1 MPSSLV
7 VVALVLAW
15 LVVLVPMIVRK
26 RQEVAKT
33 ADSEL
38 AARVVRSG
46 SGEADADDDADDD
59 EAVVRDPAGMGEDS
73 GEEFAANLTD
83 SHDVDHDVTVVDDNV
98 VDDAPED
105 AAHDADGENM
115 TARYYDE
122 ADLHYEGRYRPG
134 RGGFDPE
141 AAAIIAK
148 AKYAF
153 RQRIVLAMLIGAVAS
168 AVVAG
173 MVFPMLW
180 WGHGLIDVVLV
191 SYLVYLR
198 RQVRIETEIRERRLA
213 RMQRVRRAQALAE
226 RRRPVEPAYRPPVTE
241 YAGYEESG
249 YEESAY
255 EDSYAVE
262 EPYEPYDPEQDHGPR
277 ERVVDGPS
285 MPQVTR
291 GRAVMVEIDDE
302 DPMFDELEEP
312 GSLPYR
318 RAVGE

>member
-46 SGEADADDDADDD
+46 SSEAEADTRDDNEFGMEEAPMRDTDVID
-59 EAVVRDPAGMGEDS
+59 EDFGEELADPADAES
-73 GEEFAANLTD
+73 SEE
-83 SHDVDHDVTVVDDNV
+83 
-98 VDDAPED
+98 
-105 AAHDADGENM
+105 AAHDADLD
-115 TARYYDE
+115 ARDEMSAGYYE
-122 ADLHYEGRYRPG
+122 EDLSYSRRYRPG

-153 RQRIVLAMLIGAVAS
+153 RQRVVLAMLVGAIAS
-168 AVVAG
+168 AVVGAV
-173 MVFPMLW
+173 VFPMVW
-180 WGHGLIDVVLV
+180 WGHGAIDLLLV

-213 RMQRVRRAQALAE
+213 RMQRVRAARAAAARQ
-226 RRRPVEPAYRPPVTE
+226 RPPEPAYDPEPEPEAYDESFEEE
-241 YAGYEESG
+241 YEP
-249 YEESAY
+249 
-255 EDSYAVE
+255 E
-262 EPYEPYDPEQDHGPR
+262 EPAGPR
-277 ERVVDGPS
+277 ERVSDGPAT
-285 MPQVTR
+285 PPVV
-291 GRAVMVEIDDE
+291 RAGAVLIDVDDE
-302 DPMFDELEEP
+302 DPAFDELDEP

>member
-33 ADSEL
+33 GDSEL

-46 SGEADADDDADDD
+46 SGEAGAETRD
-59 EAVVRDPAGMGEDS
+59 EEAAMRDTDGIDEDF
-73 GEEFAANLTD
+73 GEEFAEDGSD
-83 SHDVDHDVTVVDDNV
+83 SRDVVRDDASVDDNV

-105 AAHDADGENM
+105 AAHDADGEDM

-122 ADLHYEGRYRPG
+122 ADLHYARRYRPG

-153 RQRIVLAMLIGAVAS
+153 RQRVVLAMIIGAVAS
-168 AVVAG
+168 AVVAAV
-173 MVFPMLW
+173 VFPMLW
-180 WGHGLIDVVLV
+180 WGHGVIDVVLI

-213 RMQRVRRAQALAE
+213 RLQRVRRAQAAAA
-226 RRRPVEPAYRPPVTE
+226 RARPPVEQSYEEPAYAAADYAPV
-241 YAGYEESG
+241 EE
-249 YEESAY
+249 EELEAAY
-255 EDSYAVE
+255 E
-262 EPYEPYDPEQDHGPR
+262 EPYEPYDPERDLGPR
-277 ERVVDGPS
+277 ERVADGPA
-285 MPQVTR
+285 MPLVTR
-291 GRAVMVEIDDE
+291 AGAVVVEVDDE
-302 DPMFDELEEP
+302 DPMFDELGEP

>member
-46 SGEADADDDADDD
+46 SGEAEADT
-59 EAVVRDPAGMGEDS
+59 R
-73 GEEFAANLTD
+73 
-83 SHDVDHDVTVVDDNV
+83 DDNEFGMEEAPMR
-98 VDDAPED
+98 DTDGIDEDFGGELADTADAADESSED
-105 AAHDADGENM
+105 AAHDADRD
-115 TARYYDE
+115 ARDEMSAGYYEDE
-122 ADLHYEGRYRPG
+122 RQYAHYRPG

-141 AAAIIAK
+141 AAAIIAR

-153 RQRIVLAMLIGAVAS
+153 RQRIVLAMLVGAIAS
-168 AVVAG
+168 AVVGAV
-173 MVFPMLW
+173 VFPMVW
-180 WGHGLIDVVLV
+180 WGHGAIDLLLV

-213 RMQRVRRAQALAE
+213 RMERVRQARAAAV
-226 RRRPVEPAYRPPVTE
+226 RHRPPE
-241 YAGYEESG
+241 PIYEPEPEAEAYEEPF
-249 YEESAY
+249 EE
-255 EDSYAVE
+255 E
-262 EPYEPYDPEQDHGPR
+262 YEPEAVGPR
-277 ERVVDGPS
+277 ERVSDGPYT
-285 MPQVTR
+285 PPVI
-291 GRAVMVEIDDE
+291 RAGAVLVDVDDE
-302 DPMFDELEEP
+302 DPAFVELDEP

>member
-46 SGEADADDDADDD
+46 SGEAEADTRVEAEYSMEEAPMRDTDGID
-59 EAVVRDPAGMGEDS
+59 EDLGGELAEPAE
-73 GEEFAANLTD
+73 AAY
-83 SHDVDHDVTVVDDNV
+83 SS
-98 VDDAPED
+98 ED
-105 AAHDADGENM
+105 AAHEADRDADEM
-115 TARYYDE
+115 SAAYYDE
-122 ADLHYEGRYRPG
+122 AELHYARGYRPG

-148 AKYAF
+148 AKYSF
-153 RQRIVLAMLIGAVAS
+153 RQRVVLAMLIGVVVT

-173 MVFPMLW
+173 VAYPMLW
-180 WGHGLIDVVLV
+180 WGHGAIDVVLV
-191 SYLVYLR
+191 TYLVYLR

-213 RMQRVRRAQALAE
+213 RLQRVRQARAAAE
-226 RRRPVEPAYRPPVTE
+226 RRRAAEPPRYVEPPVAHPVEE
-241 YAGYEESG
+241 LL
-249 YEESAY
+249 
-255 EDSYAVE
+255 EDE
-262 EPYEPYDPEQDHGPR
+262 EPYEPAYDPEEAVGPR
-277 ERVVDGPS
+277 ERVSDGPYT
-285 MPQVTR
+285 PPVV
-291 GRAVMVEIDDE
+291 RAGAVLVDVDDE
-302 DPMFDELEEP
+302 DPAFDELDEP

>member
-46 SGEADADDDADDD
+46 SGEAGADTRVDNEFGMEEDAMRETDGIDEDFGGELAEPADAAD
-59 EAVVRDPAGMGEDS
+59 ES
-73 GEEFAANLTD
+73 
-83 SHDVDHDVTVVDDNV
+83 S
-98 VDDAPED
+98 ED
-105 AAHDADGENM
+105 AAHDADRD
-115 TARYYDE
+115 ARDEMSAGYYDE
-122 ADLHYEGRYRPG
+122 AELQYDRRYRPG

-153 RQRIVLAMLIGAVAS
+153 RQRVVLAMLIGAVAT
-168 AVVAG
+168 AVVGA
-173 MVFPMLW
+173 VAFPMVW
-180 WGHGLIDVVLV
+180 WGHGVIDLVLA

-213 RMQRVRRAQALAE
+213 RMQRVRQARAAAVRQ
-226 RRRPVEPAYRPPVTE
+226 RPAEPAYEPAHELEPE
-241 YAGYEESG
+241 AYEEEQL
-249 YEESAY
+249 EE
-255 EDSYAVE
+255 E
-262 EPYEPYDPEQDHGPR
+262 YEPEEAAGPR
-277 ERVVDGPS
+277 ERVSDGPYT
-285 MPQVTR
+285 PPVV
-291 GRAVMVEIDDE
+291 RAGAVVVDVDDE
-302 DPMFDELEEP
+302 DPAFEELGEP